1 MERRRKEKIPRIV
14 EITKDYKDKFNMAER
29 YNKQMLIDI
38 KNKKVAAIE
47 KEEILKKYAIKNDH
61 RMLQIFKTSKRIHLI
76 I

>member
-1 MERRRKEKIPRIV
+1 
-14 EITKDYKDKFNMAER
+14 MAER